1 MKTRPELLLKIVLI
15 FTAVTMIAVWL
26 PLIRG
31 VMDGPSYEWGTSF
44 MGKDF
49 GGKGVGGD
57 YWFVVLQAVLCLA
70 TIYFGWRGA
79 RQPFHWL
86 LMIWIVPSMISA
98 IYNAIKFPDEYR
110 LRGDTMGL
118 DISLAWIGPAFW
130 LILFL
135 SAVAWMASDL
145 RKRIDKPMPSWTR
158 RNTIFIILVFALL
171 PVQFFLLRSGGGTDS
186 KDQIGV
192 VLTIAQ
198 WVLLNFSFASK
209 PTTETVNS

>member
-31 VMDGPSYEWGTSF
+31 VMDGPSYEWATSF

-86 LMIWIVPSMISA
+86 LMIWIVPSLISA

-118 DISLAWIGPAFW
+118 DISLAWIAPGFW

-145 RKRIDKPMPSWTR
+145 RKGMDKPMPSWTR
-158 RNTIFIILVFALL
+158 RNTIFIILAFALL

-209 PTTETVNS
+209 PKTETLNS

>member
-1 MKTRPELLLKIVLI
+1 MKTRPEQLLRTVLI
-15 FTAVTMIAVWL
+15 FTAVTMIVVWL

-44 MGKDF
+44 LGKDF
-49 GGKGVGGD
+49 SGTGVGGD
-57 YWFVVLQAVLCLA
+57 YWFIVLQAVLCLA

-86 LMIWIVPSMISA
+86 LMIWIVPSLITA
-98 IYNAIKFPDEYR
+98 VYNAIKFPDEYR
-110 LRGDTMGL
+110 LKGDTMGL

-135 SAVAWMASDL
+135 LAVAWIAKDL
-145 RKRIDKPMPSWTR
+145 RTRVERPMPSWTR
-158 RNTIFIILVFALL
+158 RNTFLMVLVFALL

-198 WVLLNFSFASK
+198 WVLLNLTFASK
-209 PTTETVNS
+209 PKADIITS

>member
-1 MKTRPELLLKIVLI
+1 MKTHPEQLLKVVLI
-15 FTAVTMIAVWL
+15 FTAVTMLAVWL

-44 MGKDF
+44 LGKDF
-49 GGKGVGGD
+49 GGKGIRGD
-57 YWFVVLQAVLCLA
+57 YWFVVLQAILCLA
-70 TIYFGWRGA
+70 TVYFGWRGA

-86 LMIWIVPSMISA
+86 LMIWIVPSLISA

-118 DISLAWIGPAFW
+118 DISLAWIAPGFW

-135 SAVAWMASDL
+135 SGLAWMVNDL
-145 RKRIDKPMPSWTR
+145 RKGMEKPMPSWTR
-158 RNTIFIILVFALL
+158 RNTISIILAFALL

-209 PTTETVNS
+209 PKTETVTS